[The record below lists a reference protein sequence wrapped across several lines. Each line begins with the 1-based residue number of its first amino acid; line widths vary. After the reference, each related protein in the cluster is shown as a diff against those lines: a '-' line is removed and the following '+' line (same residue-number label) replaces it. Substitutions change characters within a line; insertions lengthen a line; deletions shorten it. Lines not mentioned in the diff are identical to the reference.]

1 MRFYV
6 TFGQRY
12 AREQHPTMLG
22 AHPNGWVVVEADDM
36 TDARVLVV
44 QYLGTAW
51 SNIYRDDNT
60 PTISE
65 FPRGPIGRL
74 TKDGLVTEVEVVAMA
89 IAGMA
94 YHCVGCIGEERVGS
108 DLQLDEAVDTENTVV
123 NQWALDTATVV
134 LEALYKSKR
143 ELGA

>member
-1 MRFYV
+1 M
-6 TFGQRY
+6 
-12 AREQHPTMLG
+12 QHGGPPSAL
-22 AHPNGWVVVEADDM
+22 
-36 TDARVLVV
+36 LVRAME
-44 QYLGTAW
+44 LL
-51 SNIYRDDNT
+51 
-60 PTISE
+60 P
-65 FPRGPIGRL
+65 GPIGRL
-74 TKDGLVTEVEVVAMA
+74 TKDGLVTEVEVVAMT